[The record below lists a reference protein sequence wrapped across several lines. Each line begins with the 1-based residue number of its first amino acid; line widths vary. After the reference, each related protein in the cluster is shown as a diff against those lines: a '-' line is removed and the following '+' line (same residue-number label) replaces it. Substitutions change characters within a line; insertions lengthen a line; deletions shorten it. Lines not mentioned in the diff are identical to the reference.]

1 MTATTL
7 NPAEIGRVSWLDK
20 FFASLARGFNTYA
33 ETKSR
38 SGIIQA
44 LQAKT
49 DAELAELGI
58 KREGIPMYVFR
69 DVMYM

>member
-1 MTATTL
+1 MTATTV
-7 NPAEIGRVSWLDK
+7 NPTDIGRVSWLDK
-20 FFASLARGFNTYA
+20 FFAGIVRGFNTYA

-38 SGIIQA
+38 SGVTQA